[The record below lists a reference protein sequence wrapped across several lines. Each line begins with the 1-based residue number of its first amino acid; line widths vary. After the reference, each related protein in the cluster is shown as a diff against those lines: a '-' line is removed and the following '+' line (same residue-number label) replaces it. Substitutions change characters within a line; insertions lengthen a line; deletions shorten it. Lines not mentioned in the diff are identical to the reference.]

1 MSSSTRSWWATSTVR
16 GRLTTVG
23 TLAATLCLFA
33 VSYIVWTS
41 PAGPVNQIGTVV
53 EAVQGNA
60 NIKQERNELLGDVVD
75 LTGDLSDT
83 KAEIEALEQQL
94 AQTQQDLAAA
104 QAAAKQSD
112 SGGGAEA
119 QAGCPAA
126 RARRQPRRARRSRL
140 PLSPAS
146 WRRRRDTSG
155 CTPRRL
161 PSAGRRTTTPS
172 SKIGSLPNVVGYF
185 GGWDEPFRADAVTR
199 AWKRDTLPM
208 LTWESRPIDAAN
220 SQVDEPE
227 YTLPRIIGDPANG
240 VPGAFDDYLHQYAR
254 DIVTTGLPLAI
265 RFDHEMNGVW
275 YPWSEDDGK
284 GGSING
290 NSPGEYVKMWQHV
303 HDIFEQEGANRL
315 VIWVWAPNIVN
326 NLPSTHKTV
335 EYLTSLFPGDD
346 YVDWVGLSGYLRPP
360 YKAENDFTFEYT
372 YGASLDQLREIT
384 DKPIFLAEVGASEVE
399 GHKPAWITSFFDGLA
414 KPENDDIVGF
424 AWFNLAVTTYVEGEL
439 VTNDW
444 RIESRPESLDA
455 FVDGLARPEGN
466 FDLDPYP

>member
-1 MSSSTRSWWATSTVR
+1 
-16 GRLTTVG
+16 
-23 TLAATLCLFA
+23 LCLSA

-41 PAGPVNQIGTVV
+41 PAGPVSQIGTVV

-94 AQTQQDLAAA
+94 ARTQQDLAAA

-112 SGGGAEA
+112 SGGGNASGMPGGASPPATPAGSPVTAPAVAGLVAPTSRYFGLYTA
-119 QAGCPAA
+119 QAPF
-126 RARRQPRRARRSRL
+126 
-140 PLSPAS
+140 S
-146 WRRRRDTSG
+146 WATYDD
-155 CTPRRL
+155 
-161 PSAGRRTTTPS
+161 AS

-414 KPENDDIVGF
+414 KPENDDIIGF